1 VAGNISGYQCG
12 NCNNARNVRINSV
25 RGDQARR
32 LDTGELDAASAAFKV
47 GYESPSQFNRE
58 YGRFFG
64 RSPIRDIKPLRDG
77 KVVAITTALRGIAG
91 SLSSHLTC
99 GSCSAHGCLVNRERS
114 AMGYLSGKRLFV
126 HLEGRLVNTRLVG
139 TDGSTRRPI
148 PRVLDAVIF
157 RSR

>member
-1 VAGNISGYQCG
+1 MAGNISGYQCG

-91 SLSSHLTC
+91 SLSSHPPVVRVALTDVSSIEKGPRWVIC
-99 GSCSAHGCLVNRERS
+99 PVS
-114 AMGYLSGKRLFV
+114 GYS
-126 HLEGRLVNTRLVG
+126 
-139 TDGSTRRPI
+139 SI
-148 PRVLDAVIF
+148 
-157 RSR
+157 